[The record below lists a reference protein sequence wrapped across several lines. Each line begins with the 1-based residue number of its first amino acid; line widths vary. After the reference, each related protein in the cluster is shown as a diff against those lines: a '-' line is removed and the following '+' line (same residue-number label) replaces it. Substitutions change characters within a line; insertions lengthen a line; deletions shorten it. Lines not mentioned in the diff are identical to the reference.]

1 MRLDEPFNKTA
12 TVLTGV
18 IKWLALLPRSLS
30 LNCVELGCGIPGKR
44 FVYLGEGESLPYIRR
59 ILAQPA
65 GEFRVTRAPLWRMGK
80 MIRRLASPDTLLC
93 IELNRLLNSMAPRGG
108 LITYPWIRQRVI
120 LDSLEC
126 RAHRRGI
133 QRDFGRKVRKYKYRF
148 QLVNHTESVARFYAE
163 FYVPHIRARFGDAA
177 HMRSLNELQRWVGS
191 GFLLQVLREDSWIS
205 GAACGVRKDEL
216 SVLAAGHI
224 PEDKY
229 PLRLGALSAA
239 YYYLFEYA
247 RRHSMTAV
255 DLLRSRPHADDGVY
269 RHKRRWG
276 AMPEVDSWPHTA
288 LHLFPP
294 EGFPLPTVLEKLLIW
309 DGLEFVE
316 MGELLQR
323 KRILRGQM
331 APAKPGA

>member
-12 TVLTGV
+12 YVLAGI
-18 IKWLALLPRSLS
+18 IKWLGLLPRSLS
-30 LNCVELGCGIPGKR
+30 LRCVELGSGIPGKR
-44 FVYLGEGESLPYIRR
+44 FVYLGEGESLPYIRH

-65 GEFRVTRAPLWRMGK
+65 GEFRVPQAPLRHLGK

-93 IELNRLLNSMAPRGG
+93 LELNRLLHSLAPGG
-108 LITYPWIRQRVI
+108 GFITFPWIRQRVI
-120 LDSLEC
+120 LDSLEY
-126 RAHRRGI
+126 RARRRRI
-133 QRDFGRKVRKYKYRF
+133 EKVGRMVRKYKYRF
-148 QLVNHTESVARFYAE
+148 QLVNHTESVAHFYEE
-163 FYVPHIRARFGDAA
+163 FYVPYIRARFGDAA

-191 GFLLQVLREDSWIS
+191 GFLLQVLHEDSWIS
-205 GAACGVRKDEL
+205 GVVCGVRKDEL
-216 SVLAAGHI
+216 SVLASGHI

-247 RRHSMTAV
+247 RRHSLTVV

-269 RHKRRWG
+269 QYKQRWG
-276 AMPEVDSWPHTA
+276 ATPEVDSWPHTT
-288 LHLFPP
+288 LHLFLP
-294 EGFPLPTVLEKLLIW
+294 EGFPVPAALAKLLIW

-323 KRILRGQM
+323 KRIPRSQIP
-331 APAKPGA
+331 PAKPEA